1 MIRFLKIGSDPEF
14 FIRDS
19 ETKEYLPSFYFTEG
33 TKTHPLE
40 LGNDYKIIKDNIVIE
55 GNIPP
60 AGTKEEWINNML
72 FLKNK
77 IKEAISVISTAQIFE
92 GDIAP
97 FKREFINTEDG
108 QSFGC
113 STFIDAWENQVKTSP
128 IFFDKNR
135 TCGCHVHI
143 SYDITE
149 DSSITNKEVINIAL
163 ARALDFFLGIP
174 SDSIF
179 YCKKRRDGY
188 GTLGAFRNTSY
199 GMEYRPLGGHFAK
212 DIYLGWIYE
221 QVQKAISWLNIDG
234 NFSKILSLENP
245 DIRHY
250 NFLEINFNDQ
260 IKIK

>member
-33 TKTHPLE
+33 TKTNPLE
-40 LGNDYKIIKDNIVIE
+40 LGNDYKILKDNLVIE

-128 IFFDKNR
+128 IFFDKNSSYA
-135 TCGCHVHI
+135 CG
-143 SYDITE
+143 
-149 DSSITNKEVINIAL
+149 
-163 ARALDFFLGIP
+163 
-174 SDSIF
+174 
-179 YCKKRRDGY
+179 
-188 GTLGAFRNTSY
+188 
-199 GMEYRPLGGHFAK
+199 
-212 DIYLGWIYE
+212 
-221 QVQKAISWLNIDG
+221 
-234 NFSKILSLENP
+234 
-245 DIRHY
+245 
-250 NFLEINFNDQ
+250 
-260 IKIK
+260 